1 MFCKFKNIF
10 GKPNHGIRKQLRLFN
25 ISLIDLAAAVLVAY
39 IIHDS
44 FFLTTA
50 FWKILIATL
59 AFGTFAHRIFCV
71 RTTVDKFLFP

>member
-1 MFCKFKNIF
+1 
-10 GKPNHGIRKQLRLFN
+10 
-25 ISLIDLAAAVLVAY
+25 IDLAAAVLVAY

-59 AFGTFAHRIFCV
+59 AFGAFAHRIFCV